1 MNLDSFIHH
10 LHFDI
15 EKVNPP
21 DMDVDWED
29 APLPYKLYRGLPTVS
44 LPTEIPLTL
53 MKQKL
58 QSDCKEPTF
67 SQLGAILW
75 YTYGV
80 TQLSQAVMP
89 MASEQDE
96 VLYFQSKRRSLPSGG
111 ALYPSELYVYLK
123 LNDVGHGIY
132 HYDAAHHR
140 LVLLREGNFDSYLTR
155 AVGWNC
161 DLNACFGAVFV
172 STFFWKNFFKYH
184 HFSCRLQGLDA
195 GVLLGQLMS
204 ATTELGI
211 SSGICFQFLD
221 RAINHLLGLS
231 ELEESVYALVPLTVQ
246 PDLAW
251 ESLKKDDGKRWEKA
265 VTASEL
271 IQELPQ
277 LFHGHYVKSKNRKD
291 PLLPRRMNEAAM
303 LESTSSFS
311 SVAAT
316 NLPRVNGS
324 RISLPVEDWPQIDF
338 AQYCRN
344 RLSPEIDFMMGKI
357 QLSQLSRLL
366 YEAIGSFSYRN
377 DLGDG
382 QEMIAK
388 RLALSVCL
396 RQVEGI
402 VDGAYHFDHQGNSLA
417 LIQYGDHRLKL
428 QLGLSMDNVNLY
440 QVPLC
445 FHVIGD
451 IYHQTSKRGL
461 RGYRIQQMEAGIVVH
476 RLLVSAYACGMGG
489 HPLLGYDARLCDE
502 IYQIRSK
509 QKTSLIQIPVGP
521 YRHRPRLQGGLHG

>member
-1 MNLDSFIHH
+1 MSLDTFIHH

-21 DMDVDWED
+21 DIDVDWED
-29 APLPYKLYRGLPTVS
+29 APLPYKLYRGLPTRS

-53 MKQKL
+53 NKQKL
-58 QSDCKEPTF
+58 LSDCKEPTF

-75 YTYGV
+75 YAYGV
-80 TQLSQAVMP
+80 TQLSQDVLQ
-89 MASEQDE
+89 MASEEDE
-96 VLYFQSKRRSLPSGG
+96 VLYFQSKRRFLPSGG

-123 LNDVGHGIY
+123 LNDLGHGIY

-155 AVGWNC
+155 AVGGNC
-161 DLNACFGAVFV
+161 DLNACFGAMFV

-184 HFSCRLQGLDA
+184 HFSYRLQGLDA
-195 GVLLGQLMS
+195 GVLLGQLLS
-204 ATTELGI
+204 VTKEVGI

-221 RAINHLLGLS
+221 RAVNHLLGLS
-231 ELEESVYALVPLTVQ
+231 DQEESVYAIVPLSVD
-246 PDLAW
+246 DLAW
-251 ESLKKDDGKRWEKA
+251 DSLKKADGKRQEKA

-271 IQELPQ
+271 IKELPQ
-277 LFHGHYVKSKNRKD
+277 LFHAHYVKSKNRKD

-311 SVAAT
+311 SVVAT
-316 NLPRVNGS
+316 NPLRVNGS
-324 RISLPVEDWPQIDF
+324 RISLPVEDWPEINF

-366 YEAIGSFSYRN
+366 LEAIGSFSYRN

-396 RQVEGI
+396 HQVEGL
-402 VDGAYHFDHQGNSLA
+402 VDGAYHFDHEANSLA
-417 LIQYGDHRLKL
+417 LIQNGDHRLKL

-451 IYHQTSKRGL
+451 IDHQTSQSGP
-461 RGYRIQQMEAGIVVH
+461 RGYRIQQMEAGIVVQ
-476 RLLVSAYACGMGG
+476 RLLMSAYVCGMGG

-521 YRHRPRLQGGLHG
+521 YRHRPRFQGGLHG